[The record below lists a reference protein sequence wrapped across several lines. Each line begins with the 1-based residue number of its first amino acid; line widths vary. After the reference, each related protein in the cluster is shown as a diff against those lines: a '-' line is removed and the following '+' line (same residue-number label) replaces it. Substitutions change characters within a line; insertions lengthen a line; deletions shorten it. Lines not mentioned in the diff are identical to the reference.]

1 MTNLP
6 IIFSDVSFNPQIK
19 IAVWGFLQ
27 NNIIYYGTLFNTSNI
42 KAEIYAFEMAKKSAG
57 CDCLFCTDC
66 QEVMSIG
73 KLQGLNMLKI
83 KGHKPSKMKTDIDKR
98 FSIIDKFVRKKLR
111 AIIKKTQSYYLA
123 IENDSVILKN
133 DTDVFND
140 KMDNDIID
148 YPTKISLQMDNDI
161 IDYPTRKI
169 SLQINNK
176 IFSC

>member
-6 IIFSDVSFNPQIK
+6 IVFSDASFNPQLK

-42 KAEIYAFEMAKKSAG
+42 KAEIYAFEIAKKYAG

-73 KLQGLNMLKI
+73 QLQGFNMFKI
-83 KGHKPSKMKTDIDKR
+83 KGHQPSEMKNDIDKR

-111 AIIKKTQSYYLA
+111 IIIKKTQSHYLA
-123 IENDSVILKN
+123 IENDLVILKN
-133 DTDVFND
+133 DTGN
-140 KMDNDIID
+140 KTSIHNDIH
-148 YPTKISLQMDNDI
+148 NDI
-161 IDYPTRKI
+161 NTDVIYYTPKKI
-169 SLQINNK
+169 NLQINNK